1 MEKFAQDKGIHNN
14 SLWSVEGDRDIGLA
28 GAAAFLAGQQW
39 KDFDSLFVDA
49 GHFVFIAPSA
59 GNHHPMHF
67 MKIYFTGLALSISIF
82 RILSRLVIL
91 LLLKPITSIPLPK
104 PRRLTGGGKKIKPD
118 FGLHAQAGKFV

>member
-14 SLWSVEGDRDIGLA
+14 SLYGRWKVTGTPAEIGLA

-67 MKIYFTGLALSISIF
+67 MKRYFTGLALSISIF

-104 PRRLTGGGKKIKPD
+104 LRRLTGGGKKIKPD
-118 FGLHAQAGKFV
+118 FGLHA